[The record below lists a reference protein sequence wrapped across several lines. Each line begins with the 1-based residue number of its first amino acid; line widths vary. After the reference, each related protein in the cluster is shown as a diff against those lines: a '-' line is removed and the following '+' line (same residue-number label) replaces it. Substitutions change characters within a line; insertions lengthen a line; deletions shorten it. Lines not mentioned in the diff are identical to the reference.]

1 MKINPYQTLTLS
13 GFDVSVLQKRI
24 AEECARNV
32 KTIVQLNAFTIGV
45 IPDNDYIPAFNH
57 TIRLN
62 SNTDLRSPSS
72 LAIDLRLYTRK
83 VMEEPG
89 FVIRNNQVVDM
100 LKMRAGLEYI
110 FTEEPLMLRSMS
122 ALPTRVFMR
131 MISDAVSRRCN
142 LAMTD
147 LVTLNVIS
155 AVYYFSCFEEE
166 NAADW
171 SSDEWTRIVQK
182 LSSVTGIGGDVIH
195 RIWDGRIIRDP
206 NMLCEALKEAVGKH
220 SIQIINPALL
230 YSLTASF
237 KFGANMRENLAVAL
251 EHPPTWIALVVDGI
265 NNRASDPMNS
275 VLKTENRGELGR
287 QLTTMVNRMI
297 SEIN

>member
-24 AEECARNV
+24 AEERARNV
-32 KTIVQLNAFTIGV
+32 KTLVRLNDFTIGV

-62 SNTDLRSPSS
+62 SNTDPQTACTLVV
-72 LAIDLRLYTRK
+72 DLRPYSRK
-83 VMEEPG
+83 IMEEPG
-89 FVIRNNQVVDM
+89 YAIRNNQVVDM
-100 LKMRAGLEYI
+100 LKMRAGLEFI

-131 MISDAVSRRCN
+131 MVSDAVSRRCN
-142 LAMTD
+142 LAMSD

-155 AVYYFSCFEEE
+155 AVYYFSCFEDEGT
-166 NAADW
+166 ADW

-206 NMLCEALKEAVGKH
+206 VMFCDALKEAVGKH
-220 SIQIINPALL
+220 SIQILNPALL
-230 YSLTASF
+230 YGLTASF

-265 NNRASDPMNS
+265 NNRASDPMSN
-275 VLKTENRGELGR
+275 VLKSENRGELGR
-287 QLTTMVNRMI
+287 QLTVMVNRMI
-297 SEIN
+297 AEIN